1 MLYIVQEDYSEIN
14 FEECENVSNAFSK
27 LFTIVQKAI
36 KNLDHDE
43 FQMIRNSCVAQA
55 KEPLCSLL
63 KRAPDSH
70 HLFEVL
76 AVNKPYCNWMRIN
89 FLEVIANAYGKQ
101 SLENLVQRY
110 RCAIFSKP
118 LREIW
123 GCISH
128 ISTKHKYYSEL
139 QGRFDVKDPENMTV
153 EDLIK
158 TEPQLAKE
166 IELHIAEIQ
175 EGSLIVTWLIPTIK
189 LYQTYLSF
197 LAVPQKS
204 RMDISLQFGTWVA
217 YLPQH
222 VLQEQQKEHGKL
234 LFI

>member
-1 MLYIVQEDYSEIN
+1 
-14 FEECENVSNAFSK
+14 
-27 LFTIVQKAI
+27 
-36 KNLDHDE
+36 
-43 FQMIRNSCVAQA
+43 MIRNSCVAQA

-63 KRAPDSH
+63 KQAPDSH

-89 FLEVIANAYGKQ
+89 FLEVIANAYGKK
-101 SLENLVQRY
+101 SLEKLVKEY
-110 RCAIFSKP
+110 KGTIFSKP
-118 LREIW
+118 LHEVW

-139 QGRFDVKDPENMTV
+139 QGKFGVKDPENMTV

-158 TEPQLAKE
+158 NEPQLAKE

-175 EGSLIVTWLIPTIK
+175 QGSLIATWLIPTVK
-189 LYQTYLSF
+189 LYQAYLSF
-197 LAVPQKS
+197 LAVPQQS
-204 RMDISLQFGTWVA
+204 RVDVSLQFDTWVA
-217 YLPQH
+217 YLPQL

-234 LFI
+234 LLLIIFVAIYVDITFIR